1 MTPEHE
7 QDIAQEERDAE
18 ERARPRGEH
27 DPTQDPAPP
36 GNPETDETAVEKGEE
51 QIGKVVGR

>member
-18 ERARPRGEH
+18 ERSRAHGEH
-27 DPTQDPAPP
+27 DPVRSPAPP
-36 GNPETDETAVEKGEE
+36 GNPETDEEAVEKGEE
-51 QIGKVVGR
+51 QIGRVVGR